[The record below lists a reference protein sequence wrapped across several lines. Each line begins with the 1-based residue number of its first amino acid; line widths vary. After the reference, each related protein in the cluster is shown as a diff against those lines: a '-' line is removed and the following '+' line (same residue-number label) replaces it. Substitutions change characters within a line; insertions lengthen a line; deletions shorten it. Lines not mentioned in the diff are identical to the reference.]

1 LQLRALVRAKEPR
14 QGLASWAALGPCK
27 SSTPSA
33 IGTDA
38 MQDTVLVVED
48 EADMVDLLR
57 YNLSKAGLCVLI
69 AGDGITALEIARKYR
84 PDVVILDLLLPH
96 MDGYAVCK
104 TLKNNSETS
113 ALPLVIL
120 TARGEPNDRIKGLE
134 IGADDYL
141 TKPFN
146 LRELILRVR
155 ALLRRS
161 RSSARDE
168 VLEVNAITE
177 QNLSRLSASA
187 TLYQAGKQPKLDLR
201 QIESAPFES
210 NFEFAL
216 INLKSVLGYENPM
229 VTRTVD
235 THIRRLR
242 EKLGKHAERL
252 ETVRCQGYR
261 FNAVL
266 FAYTDTVEPG
276 RRSALYGG

>member
-1 LQLRALVRAKEPR
+1 M
-14 QGLASWAALGPCK
+14 
-27 SSTPSA
+27 
-33 IGTDA
+33 DA

-57 YNLSKAGLCVLI
+57 YNLSKAGFCVLI
-69 AGDGITALEIARKYR
+69 AGDGITALEIARKNR

-104 TLKNNSETS
+104 ALKNNSETA
-113 ALPLVIL
+113 ALPIVIL

-168 VLEVNAITE
+168 VLERDVFQIDKSKFE
-177 QNLSRLSASA
+177 IRLE
-187 TLYQAGKQPKLDLR
+187 GRRLDLTT
-201 QIESAPFES
+201 IEFRLLTC
-210 NFEFAL
+210 L
-216 INLKSVLGYENPM
+216 IERRGRTQSREVLLSDVLGYQNPI

-235 THIRRLR
+235 SHIRRLR
-242 EKLGKHAERL
+242 EKLGKHAQRL
-252 ETVRCQGYR
+252 ETIRCEGYR

-266 FAYTDTVEPG
+266 NPLPADAVTEKVRF
-276 RRSALYGG
+276 

>member
-1 LQLRALVRAKEPR
+1 
-14 QGLASWAALGPCK
+14 
-27 SSTPSA
+27 
-33 IGTDA
+33 

-57 YNLSKAGLCVLI
+57 YNLSKAGFGVLI
-69 AGDGITALEIARKYR
+69 ARDGTTGLEIVQKNR

-96 MDGYAVCK
+96 LDGYAVCK
-104 TLKNNSETS
+104 ALKNNSETA
-113 ALPLVIL
+113 ALPIIIL

-161 RSSARDE
+161 RSSARGE
-168 VLEVNAITE
+168 VIEVDAFQIDKSKFEVRLEG
-177 QNLSRLSASA
+177 RR
-187 TLYQAGKQPKLDLR
+187 LDLTK
-201 QIESAPFES
+201 IEFRLLTLLIERCGRTQSRE
-210 NFEFAL
+210 AL
-216 INLKSVLGYENPM
+216 LSDVLGYQNPIA
-229 VTRTVD
+229 TRTVD

-252 ETVRCQGYR
+252 EAVRCQGYR
-261 FNAVL
+261 F
-266 FAYTDTVEPG
+266 T
-276 RRSALYGG
+276 ALLESFPADGLAEKVRH